1 MITKP
6 NGTIILTVRLTLKPG
21 RDDDLIAILLAAPP
35 RQMAHTIRQA
45 MRSGISRPEAHKP
58 DDFELPDIGIDL

>member
-6 NGTIILTVRLTLKPG
+6 DGTLILTVRLTLKPG
-21 RDDDLIAILLAAPP
+21 RDDDLIAIVLAAPP
-35 RQMAHTIRQA
+35 RRMAHTIRET
-45 MRSGISRPEAHKP
+45 MRSGLQRPEAPTP